1 MRRLC
6 RRLRRDGGDRG
17 SMALFVIVFVV
28 AVLALGGLVTDAG
41 SAMNAKQRGADAA
54 EQAARAAANDVSLGD
69 LRQWGTAVI
78 NTDTACAD
86 ATQVISQYAKANTT
100 GSLALDGCT
109 YWCPKAAK
117 PGASTAGDAG
127 WTQNCKGVDA
137 PGPTRVKVNVTVT
150 SPPPAFF
157 PPNFKITMAIQ
168 ETACAMSAQ
177 EAC

>member
-6 RRLRRDGGDRG
+6 RRLRRDGGGDRG

-54 EQAARAAANDVSLGD
+54 EQAARAAANDVSLTS

-100 GSLALDGCT
+100 GSLTLDGCT
-109 YWCPKAAK
+109 YWCPTAAS
-117 PGASTAGDAG
+117 AAAAGDAG
-127 WTQNCKGVDA
+127 WTQNCKGAGD
-137 PGPTRVKVNVTVT
+137 PGPTRVEVNVTVT